1 MPEKDL
7 GLLDRIGK
15 ELHLQ
20 VGTYL
25 LSCNDP
31 IGALREFDAAL
42 GIDPADGAVVLQK
55 ARALSAIGRWDQAI
69 EVLRTAIASAPGN
82 RELHQALGAVLE
94 ACGRYDEAREAYAG
108 TAPPGR
114 AETVGPTQVT
124 SCFED
129 VGPIDPLPGALT
141 GERVIVREVVRIPC
155 QYCGSLVDITR
166 TTCQSCG
173 APLR

>member
-55 ARALSAIGRWDQAI
+55 RSEERRVGKECEVPCRSRWSAY
-69 EVLRTAIASAPGN
+69 
-82 RELHQALGAVLE
+82 H
-94 ACGRYDEAREAYAG
+94 
-108 TAPPGR
+108 
-114 AETVGPTQVT
+114 
-124 SCFED
+124 
-129 VGPIDPLPGALT
+129 
-141 GERVIVREVVRIPC
+141 
-155 QYCGSLVDITR
+155 
-166 TTCQSCG
+166 
-173 APLR
+173 

>member
-42 GIDPADGAVVLQK
+42 GIDTADGAVVLQK
-55 ARALSAIGRWDQAI
+55 ARALSAIGRWVQAM
-69 EVLRTAIASAPGN
+69 VCSAAQPM
-82 RELHQALGAVLE
+82 A
-94 ACGRYDEAREAYAG
+94 
-108 TAPPGR
+108 T
-114 AETVGPTQVT
+114 
-124 SCFED
+124 
-129 VGPIDPLPGALT
+129 ALT
-141 GERVIVREVVRIPC
+141 PPEKP
-155 QYCGSLVDITR
+155 
-166 TTCQSCG
+166 
-173 APLR
+173 A